1 MLHSEFNLWAFLLD
15 PLGVSENESSRVAF
29 LYIDEINKQD
39 ENGIVASDRKYIY
52 FGSFTPA
59 MQK

>member
-1 MLHSEFNLWAFLLD
+1 MLHSEFDLWAFLLD
-15 PLGVSENESSRVAF
+15 PLGVSENESRRVTF

-39 ENGIVASDRKYIY
+39 ENGASDSKYIY